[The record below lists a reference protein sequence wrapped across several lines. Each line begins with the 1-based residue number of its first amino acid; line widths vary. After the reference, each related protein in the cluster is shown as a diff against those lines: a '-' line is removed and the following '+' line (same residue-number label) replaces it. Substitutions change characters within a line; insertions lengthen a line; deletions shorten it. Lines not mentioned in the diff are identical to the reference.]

1 LDQQRRSWAWKRILW
16 LGGILLVGPPVML
29 VLIYLIRIGYTHSWT
44 GFGQSKVN
52 AEIQPAKTM

>member
-1 LDQQRRSWAWKRILW
+1 
-16 LGGILLVGPPVML
+16 ML